1 MYVFVCLCL
10 YVCKNI
16 CWFLADICHYFQ
28 VIVIDLTLKGFLAG
42 FNKSERESFTTT
54 NRTINQKQQQQ
65 QTAKENYVKRLH
77 ILQVTWNNNINCNN
91 IIRMLKKKQQSN
103 SCVDVVAAVVVVLI
117 TDVFVVVQYT
127 HSCSCIWPT
136 YV

>member
-1 MYVFVCLCL
+1 M
-10 YVCKNI
+10 
-16 CWFLADICHYFQ
+16 
-28 VIVIDLTLKGFLAG
+28 TLKGFLAG

-65 QTAKENYVKRLH
+65 QTAKE
-77 ILQVTWNNNINCNN
+77 T
-91 IIRMLKKKQQSN
+91 MLRGYTFYRWLGITTSTATTSYEYSKKQQSN

-136 YV
+136 YVWYTRNYIYIQTSMGTTWTLLSSEKGY